1 MYEKLLRFTV
11 LPLKFIL
18 GALVFLSLLCNTLLY
33 YKWTYK
39 HFKENISRWNAVM
52 YNKRKIAQALY

>member
-1 MYEKLLRFTV
+1 MYAKLLRFTV

-33 YKWTYK
+33 YKWRYK